1 MATREERV
9 AEFHRAGDN
18 GTVTSGGSLALYVDC
33 FSEELAEFN
42 EAMADYITD
51 PTEETRANLV
61 KEWADAAYTLSAL
74 AYFFEIDGEEAFT
87 RVADN
92 NMTKVGA
99 DGKVVKRE
107 DGKILK
113 PEGYTKADMKGL

>member
-1 MATREERV
+1 MFV
-9 AEFHRAGDN
+9 N
-18 GTVTSGGSLALYVDC
+18 C
-33 FSEELAEFN
+33 FSEELSEFN
-42 EAMADYITD
+42 EAMADYISN
-51 PTEETRANLV
+51 PTEETRANMV
-61 KEWADAAYTLSAL
+61 KEWADAQYTLSGL

-113 PEGYTKADMKGL
+113 PEGYEKPDMKGL

>member
-1 MATREERV
+1 
-9 AEFHRAGDN
+9 
-18 GTVTSGGSLALYVDC
+18 
-33 FSEELAEFN
+33 
-42 EAMADYITD
+42 MADYITD
-51 PTEETRANLV
+51 PSEESRANLV

-99 DGKVVKRE
+99 DGKVTKRE

-113 PEGYTKADMKGL
+113 PEGYVKANMKGL